1 MKDKSLMKLAALDLE
16 RNKDYYPADAMNKD
30 GCFYNGQIGNCGLEC
45 PCYLSGNCPAKAD
58 VQEAHAT
65 EEGAKDEG

>member
-1 MKDKSLMKLAALDLE
+1 MSNKALKSLAAWDLE

-45 PCYLSGNCPAKAD
+45 PSYLSGDCPI
-58 VQEAHAT
+58 E
-65 EEGAKDEG
+65 DEVKERAEVDG